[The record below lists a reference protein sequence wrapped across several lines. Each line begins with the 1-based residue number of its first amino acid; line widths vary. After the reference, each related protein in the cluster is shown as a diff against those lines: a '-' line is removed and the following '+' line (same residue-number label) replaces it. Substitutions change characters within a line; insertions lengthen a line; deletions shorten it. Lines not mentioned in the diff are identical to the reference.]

1 MTVGKGEDEVTAS
14 RAEKGV
20 ARRDLCRKVV
30 AGPTAVRLAESLQGL
45 KARKRKVEE
54 EVEAAAEAAVA
65 GPCRG
70 AGGRREQEGAAAA
83 EGLLSQCCAGAGR

>member
-1 MTVGKGEDEVTAS
+1 MTVGKGEDEVTAG

-30 AGPTAVRLAESLQGL
+30 AGPTAGRLAESLEGL
-45 KARKRKVEE
+45 EAGKREEEE
-54 EVEAAAEAAVA
+54 EVEAAAKATVA
-65 GPCRG
+65 GRCRG
-70 AGGRREQEGAAAA
+70 AGGRREEGGGAAA